1 MAEISGSLRS
11 RDAKSILWAGLFDVL
26 YIHLNS
32 FWARLHPYLL
42 YNCTTHVLQSSTGVK
57 VVKVVMLPPPLQFL
71 FWLWTKLLRIPGV
84 GTSHDGTSV
93 AQIIGPK
100 ISQNLTVNRVNRVNR
115 VNNIESSYI
124 PNGRGSYPGFWHKNL
139 RKGESDQK
147 AGGSVF
153 SPRPMYEYV
162 YTYIYIICIYICVWY
177 IYKYILCICIVYIYD
192 VHYRLPSQGFK
203 PFETHQ
209 SRLYRERGSTP
220 REGSGSFCPHPR
232 FRNQPLQAIET
243 SRVPKNP
250 PELSLTS

>member
-84 GTSHDGTSV
+84 GTSHDGTSA

-162 YTYIYIICIYICVWY
+162 YTYIYIICIYIYVCDIY
-177 IYKYILCICIVYIYD
+177 IYYVYVLFTYMMYIIDYHLRDSSHLKHTSHDSTASEAPLLVREVAHFALIPGFATNLC
-192 VHYRLPSQGFK
+192 RR
-203 PFETHQ
+203 
-209 SRLYRERGSTP
+209 SRLRE
-220 REGSGSFCPHPR
+220 F
-232 FRNQPLQAIET
+232 
-243 SRVPKNP
+243 PKIRLNCR
-250 PELSLTS
+250 